1 MTNNNQPSVKVEV
14 LQAQNENIEQVI
26 LRERGRLLN
35 YIKSRIPDD
44 EDAEDVLQDV
54 FFQLTQTH
62 RLMKP
67 VEKMSSWLFTVA
79 RNKIADL
86 FRKNKPVNFSKIDR
100 YAFNDEEDD
109 RSLANLLPSTEP
121 GPEGEFLREMTMQ
134 TLEEA
139 LDELPEE
146 QRYAFVSHEFEGKS
160 FKELS
165 AESGETVNTWLS
177 RKRYAVL
184 HLRSRLQDLYQEIKE
199 L

>member
-1 MTNNNQPSVKVEV
+1 MIHRNQAQVKVHQ
-14 LQAQNENIEQVI
+14 LTQQNDSIEEVI

-35 YIKSRIPDD
+35 FIKSRIPAE

-54 FFQLTQTH
+54 FFQLTQSF
-62 RLMKP
+62 RLKRP

-86 FRKNKPVNFSKIDR
+86 FRKNKPLSFSKVEGR
-100 YAFNDEEDD
+100 AFSDEDDD

-121 GPEGEFLREMTMQ
+121 GPEGEFLREMTMN

-139 LDELPEE
+139 LSELPEE
-146 QRYAFVSHEFEGKS
+146 QRMAFIWHEYEGKS
-160 FKELS
+160 FKEMA

-184 HLRSRLQDLYQEIKE
+184 HLRSRLQALYQEMKE
-199 L
+199 M

>member
-184 HLRSRLQDLYQEIKE
+184 HWRSRLQDLYQEIKE

>member
-1 MTNNNQPSVKVEV
+1 MTNNSQPSVKVEV

-35 YIKSRIPDD
+35 FIKSRIPDD